1 MFGEGQLIYMNLFVG
16 FPIYIYFRDL
26 LRKFITNVPV
36 AIFILILIK
45 LWDTVHNEKAKNN
58 ALFVFSQN

>member
-16 FPIYIYFRDL
+16 FQIYIYFRDL

-45 LWDTVHNEKAKNN
+45 L
-58 ALFVFSQN
+58 

>member
-1 MFGEGQLIYMNLFVG
+1 MNLFVG
-16 FPIYIYFRDL
+16 FQIYIYFRDL

-36 AIFILILIK
+36 AIFILILIR

-58 ALFVFSQN
+58 ALSVFSQN